1 MKAIIQN
8 LKTGK
13 LQVEEVPP
21 PSLQPEGI
29 LVRIHRSLISIG
41 TERAVIALANKGPLG
56 KAKDRPDLA
65 QKVLN
70 KAKQEGYWNT
80 YKVVSNL
87 ISSPIPLGY
96 SCAGEV
102 IEVGHEATE
111 FKVGDRVAC
120 AGLNFANHAEIDYIP
135 RNLAVKIPRGLP
147 YDDAAFVT
155 IGAIAMQGVR
165 LADIQLGDRVVVM
178 GLGLIGQV
186 AAQLARCAGGA
197 VLVADLDTSKGEL
210 ATSLGAE
217 RMVAG
222 SENLAGSVK
231 EFTQGAGADVVLL
244 CASTKSDDLIQKA
257 AEISRLKGTVIVV
270 GDVGLGL
277 ERRAFFEKE
286 LKLIISRSYGPG
298 RYDPTYEVRGK
309 DYPLPYVRWT
319 EGRNM
324 QSFLELISRK
334 LVSVQSLVTHRY
346 PIGEAEQAYKVVTGE
361 TPEPAI
367 AIILEYPD
375 HGYEPAKIV
384 VSQPAHAPVS
394 GEIPVGV
401 IGAGQFAQG
410 VLLPALAQQ
419 RGLRMEAFCTSSGIK
434 SKHVA
439 TRYGARY
446 CTSNPQEIIQDEHIR
461 AVVIATRHNLHADLT
476 IEALKAGKAV
486 FVEKPLAMTP
496 SSLLDIC
503 RVVEALPDSQL
514 FVGYNRRFS
523 PLAVKC
529 KEFFEGRNEPMFLF
543 YRVNAGYFPPDSW
556 VFDPVEG
563 GGRIIGEVCHFIDMV
578 CFLTGALPEKVYAEE
593 VNVSAH
599 RAHNRDSVTITLRM
613 TDGSVGTIHYLA
625 NGDSSVSKEY
635 LEVYAEQKTA
645 ILDNYCKL
653 YLHARN
659 RRKRHSHFNQ
669 IKGHRE
675 EAEAFVQAI
684 KNGHSMPIPL
694 ETLIAVTQTSFLI
707 HRSLDLGRGV
717 TYISPQ
723 EMHESMS

>member
-13 LQVEEVPP
+13 LQVEDVPP

-29 LVRIHRSLISIG
+29 LVRIHQSLISIG

-87 ISSPIPLGY
+87 MSSPIPLGY

-102 IEVGHEATE
+102 IEVGKEAAE
-111 FKVGDRVAC
+111 FQVGDRVAC

-135 RNLAVKIPRGLP
+135 RNLAVKIPSQLA
-147 YDDAAFVT
+147 YEDAAFVT

-165 LADIQLGDRVVVM
+165 LADIQLGHKVVVM

-186 AAQLARCAGGA
+186 AAQLARCAGGS
-197 VLVADLDTSKGEL
+197 VLVSDPVASKGEL
-210 ATSLGAE
+210 AGSLGAD
-217 RMVAG
+217 RMVVG
-222 SENLAGSVK
+222 SENISGSVK
-231 EFTQGAGADVVLL
+231 EFTEGQGADVVLL

-270 GDVGLGL
+270 GDVGLRL

-298 RYDPTYEVRGK
+298 RYDPTYEVRGH

-334 LVSVQSLVTHRY
+334 LVSVQPLVTHRY
-346 PIGEAEQAYKVVTGE
+346 PIAQAEEAYKVVTGE

-367 AIILEYPD
+367 AILLEYPD
-375 HGYEPAKIV
+375 QGYQPSKINI
-384 VSQPAHAPVS
+384 SKHSPSPVT
-394 GEIPVGV
+394 GEICVGV

-419 RGLRMEAFCTSSGIK
+419 QGLKMEAFCTSSGIK

-439 TRYGARY
+439 NRYGARY
-446 CTSNPQEIIQDEHIR
+446 CTSDPHEIIRDENIH
-461 AVVIATRHNLHADLT
+461 AVIIATRHNLHADLT

-496 SSLLDIC
+496 SSLLSIC
-503 RVVEALPDSQL
+503 QVIEEVPTSRL
-514 FVGYNRRFS
+514 FVGFNRRFS
-523 PLAVKC
+523 PLAIQC
-529 KEFFEGRNEPMFLF
+529 KEFFKGRNEPMFIS
-543 YRVNAGYFPPDSW
+543 YRVNAGFFPPDSW

-563 GGRIIGEVCHFIDMV
+563 GGRIIGEVCHFVDML
-578 CFLTGALPEKVYAEE
+578 CFLTGALPEKVYAQEID
-593 VNVSAH
+593 VSANK
-599 RAHNRDSVTITLRM
+599 AHNRDSVTICLGM

-625 NGDSSVSKEY
+625 NGDSSVAKEY
-635 LEVYAEQKTA
+635 MEVCAEQKTA

-653 YLHARN
+653 FLHARN
-659 RRKRHSHFNQ
+659 RGKKHSHFNQ
-669 IKGHRE
+669 VKGHRE
-675 EAEAFVQAI
+675 EAEAFVQAL
-684 KNGHSMPIPL
+684 KKGLPMPIPV
-694 ETLIAVTQTSFLI
+694 ETLVAVTQTSFLI
-707 HRSLDLGRGV
+707 HQSMNLGKAV
-717 TYISPQ
+717 NYVSP
-723 EMHESMS
+723 EDMIDSIE